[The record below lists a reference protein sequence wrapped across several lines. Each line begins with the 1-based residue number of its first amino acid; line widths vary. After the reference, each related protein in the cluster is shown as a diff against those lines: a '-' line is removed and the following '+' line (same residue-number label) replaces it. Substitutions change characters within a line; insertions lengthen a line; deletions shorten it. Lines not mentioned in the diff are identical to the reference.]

1 MQRAGIQKGGR
12 SGPNMRSTTRA
23 PSALALQ
30 SAARTSA
37 GTSPAELGEG
47 RLSCD
52 LTWFSDHWGGRL
64 SCDLTWISDHWITL
78 AGAEQY
84 ADVLETKSGLTWA

>member
-1 MQRAGIQKGGR
+1 
-12 SGPNMRSTTRA
+12 MRSTTRA

-52 LTWFSDHWGGRL
+52 LTWFSDHWGGRG
-64 SCDLTWISDHWITL
+64 TP
-78 AGAEQY
+78 
-84 ADVLETKSGLTWA
+84 VV